1 MASLP
6 CVSVSSGLAET
17 ISVLDGGKGQ
27 AASSGSQIVASV
39 AVHDAAHNLAYHSSG
54 WFLKTMQA
62 PPLLRTS
69 THTVSASCRVER
81 PIRAVYLS
89 LVPKARLRSFWI
101 NGFSLFSG
109 AGSDLTVDRN
119 NLIVTGF

>member
-1 MASLP
+1 M
-6 CVSVSSGLAET
+6 
-17 ISVLDGGKGQ
+17 GGDGQ
-27 AASSGSQIVASV
+27 AASSKFSNLGASV
-39 AVHDAAHNLAYHSSG
+39 ALHDAAHNLAYHSSG

-69 THTVSASCRVER
+69 THTVSASSRVER
-81 PIRAVYLS
+81 PTQAVYLG

-109 AGSDLTVDRN
+109 VGRDRTVDRN
-119 NLIVTGF
+119 NLIATGS